1 VTKSRTLALLTV
13 LMLGAAAGQLLVG
26 HRAASA
32 ASRKPAIDPDA
43 DKLLHEMSN
52 YLASLQS
59 FKVESSAV
67 DEVVTTAGQKIQIL
81 TDSEVTVERPNQ
93 LRSEQIGAGK
103 GMGFWYDGT
112 NMTLICKETSTYS
125 TLPAPA
131 TIDATIDKARKDFQ
145 IEAPGADLL
154 YSNPYPILTEQ
165 VQSGKLIGKE
175 VVNGVTANHLAFRGQ
190 EVDWQIWITEG
201 PSPLPVRFVIV
212 SKTVKSQP
220 QFAINLTNWEPRADV
235 SPETFVFKAPDGA
248 NKVKTFPTSCGL
260 PGGPHGK
267 GQQ

>member
-1 VTKSRTLALLTV
+1 MTKSRILALLTV

-26 HRAASA
+26 RPVARAASH
-32 ASRKPAIDPDA
+32 KPAIDPDA
-43 DKLLHEMSN
+43 DKLLHEMSD

-59 FKVESSAV
+59 FTVESSAV

-81 TDSEVTVERPNQ
+81 TDSQVMVERPNQ

-103 GMGFWYDGT
+103 GMGFWYDGK

-154 YSNPYPILTEQ
+154 YSNPYAILTEQ
-165 VQSGKLIGKE
+165 VKTGKLIDKE
-175 VVNGVTANHLAFRGQ
+175 IVNGVTANHLAFQGQ
-190 EVDWQIWITEG
+190 EVDFQIWIT
-201 PSPLPVRFVIV
+201 
-212 SKTVKSQP
+212 
-220 QFAINLTNWEPRADV
+220 
-235 SPETFVFKAPDGA
+235 
-248 NKVKTFPTSCGL
+248 
-260 PGGPHGK
+260 
-267 GQQ
+267 